1 MALINCPDCG
11 AEVSDAAPACPKCGR
26 PIASV
31 PSPTNASDERTR
43 GRSHATVTV
52 TLSSFV
58 LIVLAIAAAVWFVP
72 SMEIGQNL
80 EARCQV
86 NGMGNGACQFTNTG
100 WTPGAQCVDV
110 SLRNKQGSAA
120 HSGAVC
126 SGRVWPNDTVQKN
139 VMIAIGN
146 TCDNGLGVPDLSDVC
161 TMDVNNADSDDAG
174 AGPPSTEGAAQP
186 STDAANADPQSSAG
200 NTDAIVPSAAS
211 ASAAVNDNPDE
222 TPVLPAASSSAA
234 TATTAANASD
244 QNQPAVSAA
253 SIAQAAA
260 GTPGES
266 ASSLAPPASGSSVP
280 EVLQAVIAK
289 TAGPSFDC
297 SKATSAT
304 ALAICGNADLSELD
318 RQMAIDYYTRTNYA
332 TDETVRDAQRAWIRA
347 RNACQTDVACLQ
359 QAYSLRIQQL
369 QQGTSL

>member
-11 AEVSDAAPACPKCGR
+11 TEVSDAAPACPKCGR

-31 PSPTNASDERTR
+31 PSPANVSGERTR

-86 NGMGNGACQFTNTG
+86 NGMGNGSCQFTNTG

-110 SLRNKQGSAA
+110 SLRNKQGGAA

-146 TCDNGLGVPDLSDVC
+146 TCDNALGVPDLSDIC

-174 AGPPSTEGAAQP
+174 AGPLSTEGAAQP
-186 STDAANADPQSSAG
+186 STDAAGGGAKANIGGAE
-200 NTDAIVPSAAS
+200 
-211 ASAAVNDNPDE
+211 AVAP
-222 TPVLPAASSSAA
+222 
-234 TATTAANASD
+234 
-244 QNQPAVSAA
+244 
-253 SIAQAAA
+253 
-260 GTPGES
+260 S
-266 ASSLAPPASGSSVP
+266 ASSASVAATPIPAATSLAPAQASNITEPTTATSAVDPAVQPPITDAS
-280 EVLQAVIAK
+280 
-289 TAGPSFDC
+289 GPSFDC
-297 SKATSAT
+297 SKVTDAA
-304 ALAICGNADLSELD
+304 ALTICSNDELSQLD
-318 RQMAIDYYTRTNYA
+318 RQMAALYFARA
-332 TDETVRDAQRAWIRA
+332 QSTDDTTARDEQRMWLHD
-347 RNACQTDVACLQ
+347 RNQCGADAICLQ
-359 QAYSLRIQQL
+359 KEYAARIQQL
-369 QQGTSL
+369 QQ